1 MARTKLN
8 EAYKKYSVEVTRE
21 KQREVEI
28 VKGNLDLAARE
39 EKLDVQVEIQK
50 DNTFSKMKKYGH
62 LYTKSMVTCTQNK
75 AYAGKIDGATEE
87 DRVTDRTSSK
97 TSWVNHLWSRRG

>member
-8 EAYKKYSVEVTRE
+8 EAYQKYSVEVTRE

-39 EKLDVQVEIQK
+39 EKLH
-50 DNTFSKMKKYGH
+50 G
-62 LYTKSMVTCTQNK
+62 C
-75 AYAGKIDGATEE
+75 
-87 DRVTDRTSSK
+87 SS
-97 TSWVNHLWSRRG
+97 

>member
-28 VKGNLDLAARE
+28 AKGNLDLAHEAARA
-39 EKLDVQVEIQK
+39 EKLDMQVDFI
-50 DNTFSKMKKYGH
+50 
-62 LYTKSMVTCTQNK
+62 
-75 AYAGKIDGATEE
+75 
-87 DRVTDRTSSK
+87 
-97 TSWVNHLWSRRG
+97 